1 MIVDVINE
9 LSPKNFEIMRY
20 ENIPTYYVDDIFYVS
35 EQIFEITKLTTLWNL
50 TFNLSAF

>member
-9 LSPKNFEIMRY
+9 LSPKNFEIMRF

-35 EQIFEITKLTTLWNL
+35 DQIFEITKLTTYGTLL
-50 TFNLSAF
+50 LI